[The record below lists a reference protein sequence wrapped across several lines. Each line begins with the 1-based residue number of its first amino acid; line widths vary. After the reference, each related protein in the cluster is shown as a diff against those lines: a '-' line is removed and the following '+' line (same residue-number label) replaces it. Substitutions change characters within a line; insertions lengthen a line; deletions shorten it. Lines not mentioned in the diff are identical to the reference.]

1 MFAVSLPFLFSAL
14 GLLVVVLF
22 FLLRPLLRSQQ
33 TTAASRQAL
42 NSAIYREQLRELE
55 SDLAAGQLTESAYS
69 EAERELQRRLL
80 AESEEAAAPS
90 APEPPA
96 GRNTALAL
104 LLILPLA
111 SAGLYV
117 WLGNPAAL
125 NPATSQQAATQ
136 NMEKMVEALAARLEK
151 NPDDLQ
157 GWAMLA
163 RSYKALR
170 RLDEAE
176 KAFARLGE
184 ALHRDPDLLASYAD
198 LLAARA
204 NSLEGRPRQLVEQAL
219 KLDPEHSMAL
229 SLAGTAAYQR
239 QDFAQAVHYW
249 QRLVKTL
256 PPDSDEAKGVA
267 AVVERL
273 SREHKLGGPAK
284 ASAEKAAGGALRG
297 RVELGNPAI
306 QATPTDTVFILA
318 RPAGGGGMPLA
329 AKRITVA
336 DLPYEFTLDDSLAM
350 LSGSKLSQADKVVV
364 EARLSRS
371 GNVKPQS
378 GDWIGKSAPVRPD
391 ASGVKIRIDQPV
403 R

>member
-1 MFAVSLPFLFSAL
+1 MSLAFLLSAL
-14 GLLVVVLF
+14 GLLVLVLF
-22 FLLRPLLRSQQ
+22 FLLRPLLRSLQA
-33 TTAASRQAL
+33 TSASRQAL
-42 NSAIYREQLRELE
+42 NAAIYREQLRELE
-55 SDLAAGQLTESAYS
+55 SDRDAGQLAPEAYA

-96 GRNTALAL
+96 GRKTALAL

-111 SAGLYV
+111 SAGLYL

-125 NPATSQQAATQ
+125 NPAASQQAATQ

-151 NPDDLQ
+151 TPDDLQ

-163 RSYKALR
+163 RSYKALHR
-170 RLDEAE
+170 FDEAE
-176 KAFARLGE
+176 KAFSRLGE

-219 KLDPEHSMAL
+219 KLDPEHSMSL

-249 QRLVKTL
+249 RRLVKTL

-273 SREHKLGGPAK
+273 SREHKLGGPPK
-284 ASAEKAAGGALRG
+284 APAEKTAGGPLRG
-297 RVELGNPAI
+297 RVELGKAVKAAPS
-306 QATPTDTVFILA
+306 DTVFILA
-318 RPAGGGGMPLA
+318 RPAGGGGMPVA

-350 LSGSKLSQADKVVV
+350 MSGSKLSQAEKVVV
-364 EARLSRS
+364 EARISRS
-371 GNVKPQS
+371 GDVKPQA
-378 GDWIGKSAPVRPD
+378 GDWVGKSAPVRPD
-391 ASGVKIRIDQPV
+391 ARGLVILIDQPV

>member
-1 MFAVSLPFLFSAL
+1 MRTSLA
-14 GLLVVVLF
+14 
-22 FLLRPLLRSQQ
+22 
-33 TTAASRQAL
+33 
-42 NSAIYREQLRELE
+42 
-55 SDLAAGQLTESAYS
+55 
-69 EAERELQRRLL
+69 
-80 AESEEAAAPS
+80 
-90 APEPPA
+90 
-96 GRNTALAL
+96 AL